1 MGIHPLD
8 YRQVAQLMFTSE
20 MPPIHVTIRGV
31 HNYGKVI
38 KYDLDLWLGDGS
50 ADGEG
55 YKDEDTGILTL
66 QKRTRIYNVDAC
78 FVFLP
83 AIPMPDVI

>member
-1 MGIHPLD
+1 MGIHPLS
-8 YRQVAQLMFTSE
+8 YRQVAQLMFHSE
-20 MPPIHVTIRGV
+20 MSPINVTIRGV

-55 YKDEDTGILTL
+55 YKDEDTGILAL
-66 QKRTRIYNVDAC
+66 QKRTRIYNIDSC
-78 FVFLP
+78 FVFLEKP
-83 AIPMPDVI
+83 TESIA